1 MADDNTQE
9 EGAFAYV
16 HVGDQTDENRQG
28 GDAIDIIDL
37 GSGADTA
44 GGGRNFNIILGG
56 SNADYLKSEGVWDD
70 VFGGSGNDTI
80 VATGYGGWL
89 FGGSGDDTITGSDK
103 DGLGPEVIFGG
114 SGDDTIDGGGGD
126 DFIIG
131 GAGDDD
137 LTGGAG
143 ADTFFF
149 WEGHGNDTIRDFNFS
164 EGDRIHLTNFDQTIT
179 WAQLSTK
186 ITTVTDGNGVV
197 TGVQIDLTEWGGGTI
212 ILDGITSVD
221 DVTADM
227 FVLDRIVGGDGD
239 DVLQGGNS
247 DDIMTGGTGADT
259 FVFAEESG
267 ADTIT
272 DFSAA
277 QGDKIDLRSFSQ
289 AITWD
294 ALSTK
299 ITVVTDQNN
308 VAIGVRIDLSD
319 WGGGTI
325 VLNGITDVNDLTED
339 MFVLHALT
347 GSDDI
352 DDVLRGG
359 TTDDTMTGG
368 TGADI
373 FVFVEGHG
381 NDTITDFSTTEGDKI
396 DLRGFGAAITW
407 EELQAAMTQVVD
419 DPNTAGVDETATVID
434 LSAWGGGTITLDG
447 ITAAELTADM
457 FGLPGDTVAWRYG
470 TEGDDTI
477 VGDGA
482 HNIIY
487 GMEGDDTLRGEG
499 GDDWIFG
506 DEGGDTLEGGAGDD
520 LLMGGEGDDT
530 LDGGDGD
537 DMLVGGEGADT
548 MTGGTGADT
557 FVFGEGHGDDTI
569 TDFDTT
575 QDEIHLRSFSQTIS
589 WDVLSTKITT
599 VLDENNVVVGLKIDL
614 SDWGG
619 GTITLD
625 GITDVNDLTEDMFVL
640 DRIVGDDDSD
650 DALQGGTSDDTMTGG
665 TGADTFVFDE
675 ASGNDTITDF
685 STTEGDKIDL
695 TAFTASITWQ
705 QLQSKITTVTDP
717 NDPNTVTGVQI
728 DLSDF
733 GGGTITLNGITSVS
747 DLTADMFVL
756 DDYAGGDDDDTI
768 EGTFRDDTLMGGG
781 GADTFVFDE
790 DSGDDTITD
799 FTAGTDKIDLSA
811 FTDITSIGD
820 LRGFQAGNDAV
831 IFLGFNGGGSITLQ
845 GVQLGELSASDFI
858 LYQNEYTGTANA
870 DTLTGGAGDDT
881 IAGLAGDDTL
891 TGGDGA
897 DTFVFAAGHGNDT
910 ITDFADGEDTI
921 DLSAFKAITGFD
933 DLTVAQNGADTVIT
947 VPGGGT
953 ITLQGFAS
961 ADLDAADF
969 TFHEEGQQDGM

>member
-575 QDEIHLRSFSQTIS
+575 QDKIHLRSFSQTIS

-614 SDWGG
+614 GDWGG
-619 GTITLD
+619 GTITLE
-625 GITDVNDLTEDMFVL
+625 GVTSVSDLTEDMFVL

-650 DALQGGTSDDTMTGG
+650 DTLQGGTSDDTMTGG

>member
-9 EGAFAYV
+9 EGTFAYV

-44 GGGRNFNIILGG
+44 GGGRGFNIILGG
-56 SNADYLKSEGVWDD
+56 SNADYLRSEGVWDD

-89 FGGSGDDTITGSDK
+89 FGGSGGDTITGSDK
-103 DGLGPEVIFGG
+103 DGLGLEVIFGG
-114 SGDDTIDGGGGD
+114 SGDDIIDGGGGD
-126 DFIIG
+126 DLIIG
-131 GAGDDD
+131 GEGDDT
-137 LTGGAG
+137 LTGGEG
-143 ADTFFF
+143 ADIFFF
-149 WEGHGNDTIRDFNFS
+149 WEGHGDDTITDF
-164 EGDRIHLTNFDQTIT
+164 DTTQDKIHLRSFSQTIS
-179 WAQLSTK
+179 WDVLSTK
-186 ITTVTDGNGVV
+186 ITTVLDENNVV
-197 TGVQIDLTEWGGGTI
+197 VGLKIDLSDWGGGTI
-212 ILDGITSVD
+212 TLDGITSISD
-221 DVTADM
+221 LTEDM
-227 FVLDRIVGGDGD
+227 FVLDRIVGDDDSD
-239 DVLQGGNS
+239 DVLQGGTS
-247 DDIMTGGTGADT
+247 DDTMTGGTGADT
-259 FVFAEESG
+259 FVFGEESG

-272 DFSAA
+272 DFSTTE
-277 QGDKIDLRSFSQ
+277 GDKIDLRSFSQ

-294 ALSTK
+294 VLSTK

-339 MFVLHALT
+339 MFVLHTLT

-359 TTDDTMTGG
+359 TSDDTMTGG

-381 NDTITDFSTTEGDKI
+381 DDTITDFSTTGGDKI

-537 DMLVGGEGADT
+537 DMLVGGEGAD
-548 MTGGTGADT
+548 MLTGGAGADT

-575 QDEIHLRSFSQTIS
+575 QDKIHLRSFSQTIS

-625 GITDVNDLTEDMFVL
+625 GITSISDLTEDMFVL

-650 DALQGGTSDDTMTGG
+650 DVLQGGTSDDTMTGG
-665 TGADTFVFDE
+665 TGADTFVFGE
-675 ASGNDTITDF
+675 ESGADTITDF

-705 QLQSKITTVTDP
+705 QLQASMSAVVD
-717 NDPNTVTGVQI
+717 DPNTPETESGTVI
-728 DLSDF
+728 DLTAF
-733 GGGTITLNGITSVS
+733 GGGTITLEGVTST

-756 DDYAGGDDDDTI
+756 DDYAGGAGDDTI
-768 EGTFRDDTLMGGG
+768 EGTFRDDTLTGGD
-781 GADTFVFDE
+781 GADTFVFGP
-790 DSGDDTITD
+790 DSGADTITD
-799 FTAGTDKIDLSA
+799 FTAGADKIDLSA
-811 FTDITSIGD
+811 FTNITSLGD
-820 LRGFQAGNDAV
+820 LRGFQAGDDAV
-831 IFLGFNGGGSITLQ
+831 IFLGFNGGGSITLL
-845 GVQLGELSASDFI
+845 GVQLGDLSASDFI
-858 LYQNEYTGTANA
+858 LYQDEYTGAEG
-870 DTLTGGAGDDT
+870 DDILTGGAGDDT
-881 IAGLAGDDTL
+881 ITGLAGDDTL
-891 TGGDGA
+891 TGGEGA
-897 DTFVFAAGHGNDT
+897 DTFVFASGHGNDT
-910 ITDFADGEDTI
+910 ITDFTDGEDTI
-921 DLSAFKAITGFD
+921 DLSAFTGINGFG
-933 DLTVAQNGADTVIT
+933 DLTVVQNGNDTVIT

-953 ITLQGFAS
+953 ITLQGFTS
-961 ADLDAADF
+961 TDLDATDF
-969 TFHEEGQQDGM
+969 TFHDDGQQDGM